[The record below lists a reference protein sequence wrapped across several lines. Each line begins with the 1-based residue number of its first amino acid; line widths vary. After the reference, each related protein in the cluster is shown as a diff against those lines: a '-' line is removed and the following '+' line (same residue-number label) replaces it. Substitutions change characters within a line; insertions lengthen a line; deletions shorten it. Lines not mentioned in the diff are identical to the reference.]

1 MKINNCCFSRRGYNK
16 ACWLIENECNLNCQ
30 FCFHNQFRTDKQ
42 LHDIR
47 NADYSKTI
55 ASLKEKKIEQII
67 ISGGEPLLSS
77 KLFEI
82 IDLLEKSGFTISI
95 CTNAILATPSFC
107 ERLKQTAVRKLTVNM
122 ASICNANGKI
132 VDGPNFTR
140 VTNGIRNL
148 TSFGFSV
155 TLNNILHTSTSS
167 ENILQNIEYGCRLGV
182 AGFSFTVPVC
192 KSSCEEYES
201 DYYISEPVVQQLIV
215 MVKEIEHKMSPKLNI
230 EFNYPD
236 CNADSCPANSEIF
249 GITSDGVV
257 STCLI
262 KQYQMNC

>member
-1 MKINNCCFSRRGYNK
+1 
-16 ACWLIENECNLNCQ
+16 
-30 FCFHNQFRTDKQ
+30 
-42 LHDIR
+42 
-47 NADYSKTI
+47 
-55 ASLKEKKIEQII
+55 
-67 ISGGEPLLSS
+67 
-77 KLFEI
+77 
-82 IDLLEKSGFTISI
+82 
-95 CTNAILATPSFC
+95 
-107 ERLKQTAVRKLTVNM
+107 M

-140 VTNGIRNL
+140 VTNEIRNL

-262 KQYQMNC
+262 KQYQMNCWKEFCIVFTLTLFSTKKCIDCTLSALYAFPQLDARRIYSTNVLKRLNRENRRRTSVVGIFSSADAYTRLVTTFLMEYAKDWPASRAYLREKSVQAMLQPVTWLFVFQELFLRT